1 MVVLVQC
8 PRCHNRMKYQ
18 SKDGVL
24 EGKTKACVYCGYSMS
39 VSKYVVTAP
48 PSMPMRDFS

>member
-18 SKDGVL
+18 SKDGIL
-24 EGKTKACVYCGYSMS
+24 EDKTKVCVYCGYSMS
-39 VSKYVVTAP
+39 VSKYRYTR
-48 PSMPMRDFS
+48 SLSDIKFIKK